1 MKKYGLFVLMISLC
15 SVMGA
20 QESLLEKYRGM
31 ALDYN
36 YDLKSAEKNIR
47 ASMELERM
55 ANADFKPKLSGN
67 GNFQY
72 TGNPTALTLDLP
84 VLDAP
89 IAFEG
94 KNMRY
99 GAALSLVQPIYS
111 GGRLLEKLRMAQY
124 QQSLSKNQQRMI
136 YSLVCYQ
143 TDMQYWNTVARAE
156 IVTIASDFRNSV
168 ASLTETIRERVEVG
182 LTDPQDLLMA
192 EVKLNEADFQL
203 LQAKNNFETGRMA
216 LNSMIGSELSAQTP
230 VDITVPVVTA
240 NTLAL
245 HSDRTRPEI
254 EIAHDQV
261 KIAQS
266 TLKIND
272 SKYKPQVQIGA
283 EGSYG
288 SPGYDFKADMDPN
301 YAVYAKLSVPIFEW
315 GKRRSEKRL
324 SSQKVGIAEDQLHK
338 VTDQV
343 ELEVETARLSLNQA
357 LQRIRLSESSL
368 EKARENEKKALERY
382 NEGKSSILEVI
393 DAQVYRLTSQL
404 NYTQAKVN
412 AQGNY
417 AALLKALNEY
427 EITE

>member
-1 MKKYGLFVLMISLC
+1 MTKTYLLFVWMILLC
-15 SVMGA
+15 PGIGA
-20 QESLLEKYRGM
+20 QESLLEKYRKM

-36 YDLKSAEKNIR
+36 YDLKSAEKNIQ
-47 ASMELERM
+47 ASIELERM
-55 ANADFKPKLSGN
+55 ANADLKPKLSGG

-84 VLDAP
+84 VFDAP

-94 KNMRY
+94 RNMRY
-99 GAALSLVQPIYS
+99 GAALSLVQPIYT
-111 GGRLLEKLRMAQY
+111 GGRLLETIRQAQY
-124 QQSLSKNQQRMI
+124 QQSLSRNRQRMI
-136 YSLVCYQ
+136 HSLVCYQ

-156 IVTIASDFRNSV
+156 MVNIASDFRNSM
-168 ASLTETIRERVEVG
+168 AALTQTIRERVEAG

-192 EVKLNEADFQL
+192 EVKLNEADYQL
-203 LQAKNNFETGRMA
+203 LQATNHFETGRMA
-216 LNSMIGSELSAQTP
+216 LNSMIGIPLSDPTP
-230 VDITVPVVTA
+230 VAKTVPVVSPMLSEA
-240 NTLAL
+240 ERL
-245 HSDRTRPEI
+245 RPEI
-254 EIAHDQV
+254 EMAHDRV
-261 KIAQS
+261 KIAKS

-272 SKYKPQVQIGA
+272 SKYKPQMQIGA

-315 GKRRSEKRL
+315 GKRRNEKRL
-324 SSQKVGIAEDQLHK
+324 STQKVGMAEDELGK
-338 VTDQV
+338 VKDQV
-343 ELEVETARLSLNQA
+343 ELEIATARLSLDQA

-368 EKARENEKKALERY
+368 KKAYENEQKALERY
-382 NEGKSSILEVI
+382 TEGKSSILEVI

-427 EITE
+427 EVTE

>member
-1 MKKYGLFVLMISLC
+1 MKKYLLFAFLIILC
-15 SVMGA
+15 SGIGA
-20 QESLLEKYRGM
+20 QESLLEKYRAM
-31 ALDYN
+31 ALNYN
-36 YDLKSAEKNIR
+36 YDLKAAEKNIQ

-55 ANADFKPKLSGN
+55 ANADFKPKLSGS

-72 TGNPTALTLDLP
+72 TGNPTTLTLDLP
-84 VLDAP
+84 IMDAP
-89 IAFEG
+89 MAFEG

-99 GAALSLVQPIYS
+99 GVALSLVQPIYT

-136 YSLVCYQ
+136 HSLVCYQ

-182 LTDPQDLLMA
+182 LADPQDLLMA

-203 LQAKNNFETGRMA
+203 LQAMNNFETGRMA
-216 LNSMIGSELSAQTP
+216 LNSMIGSELTDQTP
-230 VDITVPVVTA
+230 VELAVPVVEP
-240 NTLAL
+240 NTLPA
-245 HSDRTRPEI
+245 HSAQIRPEI

-266 TLKIND
+266 SLKIND

-315 GKRRSEKRL
+315 GKRHSEKRL
-324 SSQKVGIAEDQLHK
+324 SVQKVGVAEDQLRK
-338 VTDQV
+338 VTDQI
-343 ELEVETARLSLNQA
+343 ELEIETARLSLEQA

-368 EKARENEKKALERY
+368 EKAHENEQKALERY

-393 DAQVYRLTSQL
+393 DAQVYRLTSQM
-404 NYTQAKVN
+404 NYTHAKVN

-417 AALLKALNEY
+417 AALLKALNRY
-427 EITE
+427 EVTE

>member
-1 MKKYGLFVLMISLC
+1 MKKYLLFAFLIILC
-15 SVMGA
+15 SGIGA
-20 QESLLEKYRGM
+20 QESLLEKYRAM
-31 ALDYN
+31 ALNYN
-36 YDLKSAEKNIR
+36 YDLKAAEKNIQ

-55 ANADFKPKLSGN
+55 ANADFKPKLSGS

-72 TGNPTALTLDLP
+72 TGNPTTLTLDLP
-84 VLDAP
+84 IMDAP
-89 IAFEG
+89 MAFEG

-99 GAALSLVQPIYS
+99 GVALSLVQPIYT

-136 YSLVCYQ
+136 HSLVCYQ

-182 LTDPQDLLMA
+182 LADPQDLLMA

-216 LNSMIGSELSAQTP
+216 LNSMIGSELADQTP
-230 VDITVPVVTA
+230 VELAVPVVEP
-240 NTLAL
+240 NTLPSNSAQI
-245 HSDRTRPEI
+245 RPEI

-266 TLKIND
+266 SLKIND

-315 GKRRSEKRL
+315 GKRHSEKRL
-324 SSQKVGIAEDQLHK
+324 SSQKVGIAEDLLHK
-338 VTDQV
+338 VTDQI
-343 ELEVETARLSLNQA
+343 ELEVETARLSLEQA

-368 EKARENEKKALERY
+368 EKARENEQKALERY

-393 DAQVYRLTSQL
+393 DAQVYRLTSQM
-404 NYTQAKVN
+404 NYTHAKVN

-417 AALLKALNEY
+417 AALLKALNRY
-427 EITE
+427 EVTE